1 MSNIIVFDQEKKD
14 GLESKISTDA
24 SLAYVSQLC
33 TPDSVGAFNTAP
45 NYNAALDSFFA
56 KSGRDD
62 SDIYHTY
69 SILVTT
75 SWNKNDDVFSKE
87 DVWAAR
93 NTPQYK
99 PTNLE
104 HDEKQ
109 IVGGIIG
116 NWPVDSNFN
125 ILDPKSSAEELP
137 DVYHLLVSSV
147 IYRQW
152 QDPEYQDRAEELIQ
166 SIERGQ
172 KFVSMECVFR
182 GFDYAVTGPDNKNHI
197 LARSS
202 ETSFLTKH
210 LRAYGG
216 EGIYEDHKVG
226 RLLRNI
232 TFSGKGYV
240 DRPANPDSIIFDKN
254 HVFDFTNASTAENL
268 FFDNNGVSV
277 RVEKEIFSDVR
288 QENLNM
294 SNEILSDQV
303 RELKEALAAVK
314 ADNQALSEKL
324 SEANVEKWETQVAE
338 LTQTIEALNE
348 SSVQASDDLVSA
360 NSEIEDLQT
369 KLTEV
374 SEAKQQA
381 VDSLYAIEKE
391 QSKAKRVIS
400 LVEAGL
406 LEAEAIAKVE
416 VFNDLTD
423 EQFEAMAEAISAVR
437 SEAGK
442 PWEDKKKKSDKPG
455 EDDDDKEAEA
465 TDVEENEETEADS
478 EEEATEADEEVLETA
493 SVEEAIDLA
502 VASEDVQ
509 EVDNTRASLNNWVNT
524 FVLNKESGE

>member
-1 MSNIIVFDQEKKD
+1 MSDIIVFDQEKKD
-14 GLESKISTDA
+14 GLESKISTEA

-45 NYNAALDSFFA
+45 NYSAALDSFFA

-125 ILDPKSSAEELP
+125 ILDKNSSVEQLP

-152 QDPEYQDRAEELIQ
+152 QDQEYQARAEELIKN
-166 SIERGQ
+166 IESGQ

-197 LARSS
+197 LARNS

-216 EGIYEDHKVG
+216 EGTYEDHKVG

-277 RVEKEIFSDVR
+277 RIEKEIFSDVR

-294 SNEILSDQV
+294 SNEFLSDQV
-303 RELKEALAAVK
+303 RELKEALVAAQ
-314 ADNQALSEKL
+314 ADNQELSEKL

-338 LTQTIEALNE
+338 LTQTIEALNQ
-348 SSVQASDDLVSA
+348 SMDKASDDLVSA
-360 NSEIEDLQT
+360 NSDIEELQT
-369 KLTEV
+369 KLNEE

-381 VDSLYAIEKE
+381 VDSLHAIEKE
-391 QSKAKRVIS
+391 QTKAKRVNT

-406 LEAEAIAKVE
+406 PEDEAVAKVE
-416 VFNDLTD
+416 VFDDLTD
-423 EQFEAMAEAISAVR
+423 EQFEAMAEAILAVR

-442 PWEDKKKKSDKPG
+442 PWEDKKKKSDKPE

-465 TDVEENEETEADS
+465 TDVEEEETEADS

-493 SVEEAIDLA
+493 SVEAAIDLA
-502 VASEDVQ
+502 VASEGVQ
-509 EVDNTRASLNNWVNT
+509 EEVDNTRASLQNWVNT